1 MPCDYPRV
9 NIQKNLKEVATS
21 KQPVPYVPK
30 KPANEKTGQ
39 SHETQPK
46 NQKQDEIKTK
56 QQTEHHD
63 HKVTTE
69 EKKVA
74 HDDKTV
80 NHEDQT
86 RHPAPKHSHRSSEDH
101 AVNQSLN
108 ISGNMSLPSNPD
120 EAAEAYVGKLIELS
134 EAALVR
140 T

>member
-9 NIQKNLKEVATS
+9 NIQKNLKEVPTS
-21 KQPVPYVPK
+21 KQPVPYVSK
-30 KPANEKTGQ
+30 KDGNVKTDK

-46 NQKQDEIKTK
+46 NQKLDEVKTK

-63 HKVTTE
+63 KKVTPE
-69 EKKVA
+69 EKKVT
-74 HDDKTV
+74 HDEKTTH
-80 NHEDQT
+80 HEDQT

-101 AVNQSLN
+101 TVNQSLN

-120 EAAEAYVGKLIELS
+120 EAAEAYVGKLIERS
-134 EAALVR
+134 EATLVH